1 MKITK
6 LYTEYQE
13 RPIGIDEAVPRFSWE
28 LASEQTNVL
37 QSAYRVRVKRDK
49 KDEDDENDERNGLVW
64 DSGKVASNWSLGIAY
79 DGPTLQAC
87 TRYCVHV
94 QVWNQAGE
102 EAEAEDWFETG
113 LMNPDIS
120 AWEGAQWIAAPR
132 YTVAARTRGVF
143 GITSEFRMAKEA
155 KRTGIVFGEGDYRL
169 LDGMLNEYGLAGE
182 NYIRYEVNIGD
193 MSAPRLDIYRV
204 GYAPEDEKDKP
215 FASVLLQD
223 ARTGKLLINEE
234 NREQFHTL
242 CVKVMGNRAQAYFDG
257 VLVDAGQQ
265 EPDRNGART
274 LNPRG
279 MNDVLTYPRLN
290 RIGFFAGKEG
300 KVYFRNYTVSNLRKP
315 QGVFIEE
322 KAGESLYGKESIFKD
337 VLPVEQECFVV
348 KDAQVMADPSNTS
361 LPMFRREFQVKDGL
375 KSARLYITSRGI
387 YDCRINGIA
396 VNNSLLAPG
405 LTQYDK
411 RLNYQTYD
419 ITDTLREGANGIGV
433 ILASGW
439 WSDAQTYIVS
449 NYNYFG
455 DREAVLCKLVLVY
468 EDGRRETLVS
478 DPDHWQYYGQGPYEY
493 GGFFLGEQYNG
504 EKEPIAATF
513 SMPGFDARAWE
524 RPIVCSP
531 VPIAAV
537 DAGFGRI

>member
-1 MKITK
+1 MEITK

-49 KDEDDENDERNGLVW
+49 KNEDDENDERNGLVW

-79 DGPTLQAC
+79 DGPALQAC
-87 TRYCVHV
+87 TRYHVHV
-94 QVWNQAGE
+94 QVWNQTGE

-143 GITSEFRMAKEA
+143 GITSEFRMAKGA
-155 KRTGIVFGEGDYRL
+155 KRAGIVFGEGDYRL
-169 LDGMLNEYGLAGE
+169 LDGMLNEYGVAGE

-223 ARTGKLLINEE
+223 ARTGKLLMNEE

-265 EPDRNGART
+265 EPNGNGART

-300 KVYFRNYTVSNLRKP
+300 KVFFGITRFLICASRKAYLLKRKRERVFTAKKAYSRIFFR
-315 QGVFIEE
+315 
-322 KAGESLYGKESIFKD
+322 
-337 VLPVEQECFVV
+337 
-348 KDAQVMADPSNTS
+348 
-361 LPMFRREFQVKDGL
+361 
-375 KSARLYITSRGI
+375 
-387 YDCRINGIA
+387 
-396 VNNSLLAPG
+396 
-405 LTQYDK
+405 
-411 RLNYQTYD
+411 
-419 ITDTLREGANGIGV
+419 
-433 ILASGW
+433 
-439 WSDAQTYIVS
+439 
-449 NYNYFG
+449 
-455 DREAVLCKLVLVY
+455 
-468 EDGRRETLVS
+468 
-478 DPDHWQYYGQGPYEY
+478 
-493 GGFFLGEQYNG
+493 
-504 EKEPIAATF
+504 
-513 SMPGFDARAWE
+513 
-524 RPIVCSP
+524 
-531 VPIAAV
+531 
-537 DAGFGRI
+537 